1 MLLAIRERIMG
12 VVGWIILGIL
22 FVAFAFFGLNSYLQS
37 DAANYAAVVN
47 DQEITLARH
56 QRAYQQ
62 LRTRMAD
69 MLGDN
74 FDAAQLNEDILKA
87 NALQQ
92 LINEELVLQAA
103 DAEGYAASNQLVA
116 ARINSIDAFK
126 ENGVFSKT
134 LYERVLGYQG
144 IGPANFE
151 HNLKQEI
158 IANQYREGISRTAA
172 ATAAGL
178 SRAYILEG
186 QQRRFNYMVL
196 PLQSFSAQLE
206 ITDQD
211 IEDYY
216 AAHSDAFMTPE
227 RVRVQY
233 LELDIA
239 TLDPGIAV
247 DEQAVQALYD
257 EQSLKYVTPEER
269 HARHILI
276 RLLPDADEAA
286 TAAALEKAQGIV
298 ARLDTG
304 ESFADLAKELSDDPG
319 SAANGGD
326 LGFFGRGMMAPEF
339 EDSVYGLQQGER
351 SQPVK
356 SPFGFHIIELVEIK
370 PEVAIPLAD
379 VRDDLVD
386 QLLADERANL
396 FFEQSETLSSIT
408 FEQPDSL
415 QGAADALGLDIQES
429 DWMSRGGGGTG
440 IAANSNIIE
449 TAFSEDVLLN
459 GNNSAS
465 VEVAPDHVVVLRV
478 LEHQEAAQQSLEA
491 VRTDVERLTRNEKAR
506 ALAEARGKEI
516 LASLTV
522 GETTLAASAEA
533 DAVTLHS
540 TELIQRNASEPARE
554 IVSAAFTLNTPAEGE
569 TVYKGLPARNGDYV
583 IIALEQVKDGNFQDL
598 PEAARQ
604 QAWRSLSQVRGQAE
618 MAAVLSVLK
627 DQSVIQIPDQSDQ

>member
-37 DAANYAAVVN
+37 DAANYAAAVN

-74 FDAAQLNEDILKA
+74 FDADQLNEDILKA

-116 ARINSIDAFK
+116 ARINAIDAFK

-196 PLQSFSAQLE
+196 PLQSFSEQLE

-298 ARLDTG
+298 ARLDAG
-304 ESFADLAKELSDDPG
+304 ESFEDLAKELSDDPG

-326 LGFFGRGMMAPEF
+326 LGFFGRGVMAPEF
-339 EDSVYGLQQGER
+339 ETAVFELQQGGR
-351 SQPVK
+351 SQAVK

-370 PEVAIPLAD
+370 PEVATPLAD
-379 VRDDLVD
+379 VRDQLVD
-386 QLLADERANL
+386 QLLAEARADIFYER
-396 FFEQSETLSSIT
+396 SETLSSLA

-415 QGAADALGLDIQES
+415 QGAATALEMDIRES
-429 DWMSRGGGGTG
+429 DWISHKGGTG
-440 IAANSNIIE
+440 IASNSAIVE

-459 GNNSAS
+459 GNNSAT
-465 VEVAPDHVVVLRV
+465 VEIGPDHVVVMRM
-478 LEHQEAAQQSLEA
+478 LEHQEAAQQPLEEVRAA
-491 VRTDVERLTRNEKAR
+491 VEQLTRDEQAR
-506 ALAEARGKEI
+506 ALAEARGKEL
-516 LASLTV
+516 LASLTA
-522 GETTLAASAEA
+522 GETTLDAIAKA
-533 DAVTLHS
+533 DEITLDS

-554 IVSAAFTLNTPAEGE
+554 IVNAAFSLQTPDEGE
-569 TVYKGLPARNGDYV
+569 TVYDGHATRSGDYV
-583 IIALEQVKDGNFQDL
+583 IIALQQVKDGNFTDL
-598 PEAARQ
+598 PETARK
-604 QAWRSLSQVRGQAE
+604 QAWRSLSQVQGEAE
-618 MAAVLSVLK
+618 MAVVMTTLK
-627 DQSVIQIPDQSDQ
+627 DQAEIQIPDQSDQ

>member
-37 DAANYAAVVN
+37 SAINYAATVN

-103 DAEGYAASNQLVA
+103 DAEGYAASNRLVA
-116 ARINSIDAFK
+116 ARINAIDAFK

-178 SRAYILEG
+178 SRAYLLEG
-186 QQRRFNYMVL
+186 QQRRFSYMVL
-196 PLQSFSAQLE
+196 PLQSFNDQLH

-227 RVRVQY
+227 RVKVQY
-233 LELDIA
+233 LDLDMSN
-239 TLDPGIAV
+239 LDPGIAI
-247 DEQAVQALYD
+247 DEQAVQALYN

-276 RLLPDADEAA
+276 RLLPDADETA
-286 TAAALEKAQGIV
+286 TAAALEKAQAVV
-298 ARLDTG
+298 ARLDAG
-304 ESFADLAKELSDDPG
+304 ESFGDLAKELSDDPG

-339 EDSVYGLQQGER
+339 EDSTFELQKGER

-370 PEVAIPLAD
+370 PEVATPLAE
-379 VRDDLVD
+379 VRDELVN

-396 FFEQSETLSSIT
+396 FYEDSEALASLT

-415 QGAADALGLDIQES
+415 QGAADALGLDILES
-429 DWMSRGGGGTG
+429 DWISRKGGTG
-440 IAANSNIIE
+440 IAANSNIVE
-449 TAFSEDVLLN
+449 AAFSEDVLLN

-465 VEVAPDHVVVLRV
+465 VEVAPDHVVVLRI
-478 LEHQEAAQQSLEA
+478 LEHQESAQQPLEE
-491 VRTDVERLTRNEKAR
+491 VRADVEQLTSNEQAR
-506 ALAEARGKEI
+506 ALVEARGKEI
-516 LASLTV
+516 LANLNT
-522 GETTLAASAEA
+522 GDTTLVASAEA
-533 DAVTLHS
+533 NKVTFLS
-540 TELIQRNASEPARE
+540 TELIQRNATEPARE
-554 IVSAAFTLNTPAEGE
+554 IVSAAFTLNAPDEGE
-569 TVYKGLPARNGDYV
+569 TAYTGLPARNGDYF
-583 IIALEQVKDGNFQDL
+583 IIALEQVKDGNFQDI
-598 PEAARQ
+598 PEAARK
-604 QAWRSLSQVRGQAE
+604 QAWRSLSQVRGQTE
-618 MAAVLSVLK
+618 IAATLSVLK
-627 DQSVIQIPDQSDQ
+627 EQSVIQIPDQPDQ

>member
-1 MLLAIRERIMG
+1 MG

>member
-1 MLLAIRERIMG
+1 MG

-37 DAANYAAVVN
+37 NAANYAAAVN

-116 ARINSIDAFK
+116 ARINAIDAFK

-233 LELDIA
+233 LELDMAI
-239 TLDPGIAV
+239 LDPGIAV

-370 PEVAIPLAD
+370 PEVATPLAD
-379 VRDDLVD
+379 VRDELVD

-491 VRTDVERLTRNEKAR
+491 VRADVERLTRNEKAR

-516 LASLTV
+516 LASLIA

-598 PEAARQ
+598 PEAARK